1 LIADLLLKDGQ
12 VYLNGRVEEAT
23 ISILNGKIVGV
34 NSPNPKTKSTI
45 SIKGLTVLPGA
56 IDSQVHF
63 RDPGMTHKED
73 FGTGTRSALKG
84 GITTVFDMP
93 NTLPPTTSESAYM
106 EKLNLIRP
114 KAWTNFGLFAGAI
127 KGNTGILHTLETLPG
142 CVGIKIFMGKSTGGL
157 LLSSEEDLE
166 KALAN
171 GHSMVAVHCE
181 DEDILEAN
189 KKLIPANATAAYH
202 PTWRNV
208 ESALTATKRIVKV
221 AKKTGRKV
229 HVLHITTKEELDF
242 LKNQKDIATVE
253 VLPQHMFFYAPDCYE
268 KFGSLV
274 QMNPPIREKEHSDAI
289 WAAVKNGWVDVMGS
303 DHAPHTMEEKEKK
316 YPESP
321 SGIPGVQTM
330 LPLLLNWV
338 SEGRISLSRLVQ
350 LISQNPAKIYKL
362 KGKGR
367 IAPGYDADLTLVD
380 LNCSRTI
387 TNEWIESKAGWSPY
401 DGLKIKGWPI
411 SALINGHRSL
421 WDEEIVGEPKGT
433 PVEVES

>member
-1 LIADLLLKDGQ
+1 MIADLLLKEGQ
-12 VYLNGRVEEAT
+12 VYLNGRLEEAT

-73 FGTGTRSALKG
+73 FGTGTRGALKG

-93 NTLPPTTSESAYM
+93 NTLPPTTSEAAYM
-106 EKLNLIRP
+106 EKLNLVKP

-127 KGNTGILHTLETLPG
+127 KDNTGILNKLEILPG

-171 GHSMVAVHCE
+171 GTSMVAVHCE

-189 KKLIPANATAAYH
+189 KKLIPAGATAAYH

-229 HVLHITTKEELDF
+229 HVLHITTREELEF
-242 LKNQKDIATVE
+242 LKDNKDIATVE
-253 VLPQHMFFYAPDCYE
+253 VLPQHMFFYAPNCYE

-274 QMNPPIREKEHSDAI
+274 QMNPPIRGKEHSDAI
-289 WAAVKNGWVDVMGS
+289 WAAVKSGLVDVMGS
-303 DHAPHTMEEKEKK
+303 DHAPHTMEEKDKT

-338 SEGRISLSRLVQ
+338 SEGRISLMRVVQ
-350 LISQNPAKIYKL
+350 LISQNPAMIYKL

-387 TNEWIESKAGWSPY
+387 SNDWIESKAGWSPY

-411 SALINGHRSL
+411 SALVNGHRSL